1 MKNWLIIVIFLF
13 GLAITIVGAMFKL
26 MHWPGASIMLI
37 GGMGIKAVAV
47 LMLIIK
53 LISGTRSNEWLGK

>member
-1 MKNWLIIVIFLF
+1 MKNWLIIVIFLM
-13 GLAITIVGAMFKL
+13 GLAITIIGALFKI

-37 GGMGIKAVAV
+37 GGMGMKAVAV

-53 LISGTRSNEWLGK
+53 LLSGRKSNEWLSK